1 MSAGPRSYE
10 STTRGRESTA
20 ATRRGRASAQ
30 AHSAPAAAAFE
41 PERLEDLLASLPALA
56 AEAVDAETRLR
67 ERVALLKDRRATW
80 AEIGAALHVTRQA
93 AWERFGP
100 RARRPG
106 EGVA

>member
-1 MSAGPRSYE
+1 MPGREATSP
-10 STTRGRESTA
+10 TTRGRNQSTA
-20 ATRRGRASAQ
+20 ATRRVRRAQ

-93 AWERFGP
+93 AWERFVAEGP
-100 RARRPG
+100 ETG
-106 EGVA
+106 